1 MVSVYSPVGSESGIL
16 NLRIWGSFIS
26 NGGSMQITSP
36 FWWESWIASQTGLFP
51 FSILILHPVTKTI
64 PPGVI
69 FPSICPVVR
78 SVTRPICGVAFSLII
93 VLLVV
98 FKGLDYG
105 GKSTHKESCPVEKT
119 IDGLID
125 YWFKTRYLRLYTD
138 FPALRLVLFSHK

>member
-1 MVSVYSPVGSESGIL
+1 MGFVHFERWVDAD
-16 NLRIWGSFIS
+16 N
-26 NGGSMQITSP
+26 
-36 FWWESWIASQTGLFP
+36 
-51 FSILILHPVTKTI
+51 FSILVGELDCFTDRFVSVLYSKTI